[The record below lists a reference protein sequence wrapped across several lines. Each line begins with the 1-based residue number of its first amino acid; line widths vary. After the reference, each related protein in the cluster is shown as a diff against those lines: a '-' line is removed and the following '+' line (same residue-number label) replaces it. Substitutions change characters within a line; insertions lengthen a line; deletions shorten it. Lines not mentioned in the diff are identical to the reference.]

1 MSGFT
6 KFGLVGILFF
16 AGLWLGNSWSQPD
29 AQLTPVAT
37 PTPVRTVDHRA
48 EFDRLAEE
56 KQLRQGLRERN
67 KKYGFRLNGR
77 GEVGIEDE
85 FDLIE
90 RDVRMEHGVSFD
102 DAWHE
107 EDE

>member
-6 KFGLVGILFF
+6 RYCLVGILFF
-16 AGLWLGNSWSQPD
+16 AGLWLGNSCTQPD
-29 AQLTPVAT
+29 VQLTPVAM
-37 PTPVRTVDHRA
+37 PTPARSVDYRA
-48 EFDRLAEE
+48 EHDRLAEE
-56 KQLRQGLRERN
+56 QQLRQGLRDRN
-67 KKYGFRLNGR
+67 EKYGFRLNGR

-90 RDVRMEHGVSFD
+90 RDVRMEHGVSFE
-102 DAWHE
+102 DAWHG